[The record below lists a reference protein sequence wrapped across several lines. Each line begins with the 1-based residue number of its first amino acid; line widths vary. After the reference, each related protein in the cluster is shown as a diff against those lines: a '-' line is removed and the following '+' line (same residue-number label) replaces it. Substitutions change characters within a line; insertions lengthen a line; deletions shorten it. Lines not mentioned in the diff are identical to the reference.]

1 MNLSLIVAM
10 DPSGTI
16 GRGSELPWRLS
27 TDLKRFRRLTMG
39 HAIVMGRRT
48 FESIGR
54 PLPGRR
60 TLVLTRSGMPAIEG
74 VEQFRSVAEVLE
86 AVRGD
91 LQPFVVGGAEIYRE
105 FLPRVQTL
113 YVTWVEK
120 NVDGDVQFPAW
131 DPHEWVEV
139 ESEEVPAGP
148 VDEYP
153 TRFVQYTRKPV
164 HP

>member
-10 DPSGTI
+10 DPRGVI
-16 GRGSELPWRLS
+16 GRGDELPWKLS

-60 TLVLTRSGMPAIEG
+60 TIVLSRSGFPAIEG
-74 VEQFRSVAEVLE
+74 VEQVRSVAGALD

-91 LQPFVVGGAEIYRE
+91 EQPFIVGGAEIYRL
-105 FLPRVQTL
+105 FLPQVQTL
-113 YVTWVEK
+113 YVTWVEQE
-120 NVDGDVQFPAW
+120 VAGDIRFPEW
-131 DPHEWVEV
+131 DPRDWVER
-139 ESEEVPAGP
+139 ESEQVAAGP
-148 VDEYP
+148 TDEYP
-153 TRFVQYTRKPV
+153 TRFVTYVRRPDRS
-164 HP
+164 